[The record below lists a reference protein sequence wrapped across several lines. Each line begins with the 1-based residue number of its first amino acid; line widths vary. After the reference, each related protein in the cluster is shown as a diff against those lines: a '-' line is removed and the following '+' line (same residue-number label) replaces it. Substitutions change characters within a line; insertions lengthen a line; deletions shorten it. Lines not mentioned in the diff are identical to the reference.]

1 MCPREKLADVV
12 GEAIRGGVTLV
23 QLREKDISTR
33 DFYNEAVL
41 LKELCSKGGVPLI
54 INDRLDIAL
63 AVDADGIHIGQSDM
77 PVSVVRRILGKEKI
91 IGLSAGS
98 VEEAEEAVRGGADYL
113 GVGAV
118 FHTSTKSDANDV
130 GIEMLK
136 KVRSAVKIPIVG
148 IGGINADNIEQLYGT
163 GIEGVAVVSCI
174 MASGDPYS
182 AAKQLAGKVKN
193 L

>member
-1 MCPREKLADVV
+1 MNNIDYSTYLVTDTDMCPREKLADVV

-41 LKELCSKGGVPLI
+41 LKELCSKSGVPLI

-130 GIEMLK
+130 GI
-136 KVRSAVKIPIVG
+136 
-148 IGGINADNIEQLYGT
+148 
-163 GIEGVAVVSCI
+163 
-174 MASGDPYS
+174 
-182 AAKQLAGKVKN
+182 
-193 L
+193 